1 MIVVRT
7 PKSRLLLYLAGATAF
22 VAIGVWLV
30 LDLRVLWRGVRFP
43 VQAVGVASVL
53 FFGLCGGA
61 ILRRLIGH
69 RVSLLIDRRGI
80 IDNST
85 VTPAGR
91 ILWSEIVRVGAA
103 EVSGQRF
110 VGIDVQQ
117 PEKVLGRAGGR
128 RGFLL
133 SSQSMT
139 GFLVNIPESM
149 LDRPAAE
156 MIDLLNRLRSDP
168 AERDG
173 LGEGDQAP

>member
-1 MIVVRT
+1 M
-7 PKSRLLLYLAGATAF
+7 
-22 VAIGVWLV
+22 LV
-30 LDLRVLWRGVRFP
+30 LAAGV
-43 VQAVGVASVL
+43 VSVL

-61 ILRRLIGH
+61 TLRRLLGH

-80 IDNST
+80 VDNST

-91 ILWSEIVRVGAA
+91 ILWSEIVRVGVA

-117 PEKVLGRAGGR
+117 PEKVLGRAGNR

-133 SSQSMT
+133 ASQSMT
-139 GFLVNIPESM
+139 GFLINIPESM

-173 LGEGDQAP
+173 LGEADQAP